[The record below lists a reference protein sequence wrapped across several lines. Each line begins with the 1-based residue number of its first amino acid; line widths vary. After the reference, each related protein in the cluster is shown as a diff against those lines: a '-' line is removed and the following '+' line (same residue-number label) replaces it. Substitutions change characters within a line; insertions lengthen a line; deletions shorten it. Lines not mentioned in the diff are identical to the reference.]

1 MTDSVGIIETRSI
14 ASVAEILNQ
23 ILDNSKIELV
33 NIEFPGEGN
42 VTVFLY
48 GEYSLMKRSI
58 ESAEK
63 ISSQF
68 LSYFSSKIITKPDEK
83 LYELLDL
90 KRKINKKPE
99 VPPLLKKERLKS
111 KPEPIDNIV
120 KVNDDEGN
128 SVDKKILLE
137 LPAEKTEEHQDI
149 EKPSKDISST
159 NKFEKRI
166 RVKKEISAP
175 KAILPVKQQKVRLD
189 NPTIAKLR
197 MEALGKTISADIDE
211 NNINQEIENNGNSHL
226 SIKQLEELNVH
237 KLRRYARGFTGFP
250 IKGREI
256 SRANRDELLNHF
268 KELI

>member
-14 ASVAEILNQ
+14 ASAAEILNQ
-23 ILDNSKIELV
+23 ILDNNKIELV

-48 GEYSLMKRSI
+48 GEYSLMKRAI

-83 LYELLDL
+83 LYELLNL
-90 KRKINKKPE
+90 KRKIIEKPK
-99 VPPLLKKERLKS
+99 VQPLIKKERLKS
-111 KPEPIDNIV
+111 KPESTENIV
-120 KVNDDEGN
+120 KVNDDVGN
-128 SVDKKILLE
+128 SVDKKISLE
-137 LPAEKTEEHQDI
+137 LPGEKTEEHTVVA
-149 EKPSKDISST
+149 ETSKDVPDT

-175 KAILPVKQQKVRLD
+175 KEIVPVKRQKIRLD

-197 MEALGKTISADIDE
+197 LEALGKTNPADINE
-211 NNINQEIENNGNSHL
+211 NNLNLEIENNGNSHL
-226 SIKQLEELNVH
+226 TIQQLEELNVH